1 MLSPPPRNA
10 AGQVEPHDHQE
21 ILPDD
26 GVIRR
31 VSQEFVVP
39 DKDGMPRVSTMA
51 FQPSSVA
58 QGGGLSIDLQRE
70 IEESG
75 RDARQFVMSPPWIG
89 SVRFSAGQLRGE
101 ELMVGYENL
110 CLQTTLFM
118 ERYGETF
125 RRGKKRGSCKLPNGS
140 SRFPEFLSNK
150 NYS

>member
-10 AGQVEPHDHQE
+10 AGQVEPHNHQE

-31 VSQEFVVP
+31 VSLEFVVP

-58 QGGGLSIDLQRE
+58 QGGGLSVDLQRE

-75 RDARQFVMSPPWIG
+75 RDPLQFVTQPPWIG
-89 SVRFSAGQLRGE
+89 SVRFTAQQLRNEG
-101 ELMVGYENL
+101 LMVGYDPLPPDNP
-110 CLQTTLFM
+110 FH
-118 ERYGETF
+118 GEVWGAF
-125 RRGKKRGSCKLPNGS
+125 SKGKKRKLLQIAQWFVAIPQVA
-140 SRFPEFLSNK
+140 L
-150 NYS
+150 

>member
-101 ELMVGYENL
+101 ELMVGYEPMPPDNP
-110 CLQTTLFM
+110 FH
-118 ERYGETF
+118 GEVWGNF
-125 RRGKKRGSCKLPNGS
+125 SKGKKKRLLQIAQWFVTIPGVSL
-140 SRFPEFLSNK
+140 
-150 NYS
+150 